1 VPLAVSRA
9 STEGG
14 FLGFGGE
21 RVSEGERQFLSRFD
35 AELGHKPV

>member
-1 VPLAVSRA
+1 MA

-21 RVSEGERQFLSRFD
+21 RLSGGEKQLLGELESALD
-35 AELGHKPV
+35 AARLTA